1 MGTMRQFA
9 HTPSAQRTRDV
20 ERFLAAFDGARD
32 IHFDVEWSHW
42 LARTIPG
49 TKRRVEFAGARIFF
63 PEERSAEFNAELRAF
78 WTLSS

>member
-1 MGTMRQFA
+1 MANMRQFA
-9 HTPSAQRTRDV
+9 NPQLKALRAPTLIAWGTDDV
-20 ERFLAAFDGARD
+20 Y
-32 IHFDVEWSHW
+32 FDVVWSHW

-78 WTLSS
+78 CAQAS